1 MAKDNKQKENGKKPF
16 WKSKTYWGLL
26 IAAIGMVLSKYA
38 TSPWLSMIGHFL
50 ETFGLLLA
58 GYGRAKAIKQV
69 VFKNKSDGGE
79 E

>member
-1 MAKDNKQKENGKKPF
+1 MAKDNKKKDNEKKPF
-16 WKSKTYWGLL
+16 WKSKTYWGLF

-58 GYGRAKAIKQV
+58 GYGRAKAVKQII
-69 VFKNKSDGGE
+69 FKNKNNGGE